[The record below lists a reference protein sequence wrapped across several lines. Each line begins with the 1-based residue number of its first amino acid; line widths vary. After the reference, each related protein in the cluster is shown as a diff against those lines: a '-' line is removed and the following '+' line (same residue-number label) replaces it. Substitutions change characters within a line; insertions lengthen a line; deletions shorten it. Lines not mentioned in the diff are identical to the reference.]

1 MILSGKMEDFDMK
14 RYYFIVNDNGT
25 LEETKIDMAGLSGH
39 ECELALFG
47 NSDII
52 IRAKN
57 KAEAIDIIDTEY
69 LENRSR

>member
-1 MILSGKMEDFDMK
+1 
-14 RYYFIVNDNGT
+14 VNDNGT

-57 KAEAIDIIDTEY
+57 KVEAIDIIDTEY